1 MKGLKSR
8 LPALIDRADKLSDSV
23 RLRLRKITGF
33 NNPLTIISYLGY
45 GSADKLLFA
54 GRVLENEKFAPAS
67 SADCTWRNVIDM
79 YKRFETDE
87 VPGARIRARF
97 QGSESET
104 TTDDEGYFHFDMQR
118 SGHWT
123 QISGNR
129 LNWNSWTRRRL
140 QDIRCAPPLRC

>member
-23 RLRLRKITGF
+23 RLRLRQITGF
-33 NNPLTIISYLGY
+33 NDPLTIIPDLGY

-54 GRVLENEKFAPAS
+54 GRVVENEKFAPAS
-67 SADCTWRNVIDM
+67 SADRAWRTVINM

-97 QGSESET
+97 QGNENET
-104 TTDDEGYFHFDMQR
+104 TTDNEGYFHFDMQ
-118 SGHWT
+118 
-123 QISGNR
+123 
-129 LNWNSWTRRRL
+129 
-140 QDIRCAPPLRC
+140 PLRPLA